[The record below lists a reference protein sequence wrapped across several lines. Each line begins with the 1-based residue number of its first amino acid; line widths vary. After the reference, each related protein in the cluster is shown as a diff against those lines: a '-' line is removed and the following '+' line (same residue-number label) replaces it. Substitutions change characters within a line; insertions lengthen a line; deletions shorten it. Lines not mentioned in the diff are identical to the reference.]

1 MKQALFRIGPIA
13 RLCLGLMALLISLV
27 LLADLL
33 FDVVPSHVETQRRV
47 RQRIAE
53 NLAVQ
58 LTPLIESGDT
68 AALGKTVQ
76 LVLARDAEI
85 RSFAVRRLDGSV
97 LLQRGPAGAPPDGG
111 QAAES
116 TANRLRVPILAGH
129 APWGEME
136 LRFSPAEPTTWRAWV
151 AQPGVRMLLV
161 LSIGGFGLCYAYLR
175 RAMHYLDPS
184 ASVPDR
190 VRKAFDSLSEGLL
203 IVDHQA
209 RIVLANR
216 AFRQL
221 HPRAEDNLNGKSIDS
236 LDWLLRAPAEHANA
250 APPWAPTL
258 ESGVAVEAQPL
269 QIPQPDAPPTQ
280 LLVSSS
286 AITDDKGRARG
297 CLITFDNVTEVHR
310 ANEELRH
317 TLDQLESSRRRI
329 EEQNVEL
336 RQLASRDAMTGCF
349 NRRAFFES
357 AEELFDAARRSRTPL
372 CCIMADI
379 DHFKQFND
387 RYGHAVGDQ
396 VIQVVARR
404 LSAGLR
410 QVDVL
415 GRYGGEE
422 FCIVLPGAT
431 PQDAI
436 AIAERIRADIETNAN
451 TAIRGTDL
459 VPITSSFGVAA
470 LTSAT
475 DNIEG
480 LIDQADQALYR
491 SKKSGRNRVTLWDG
505 APLVAQGVQPP
516 AQPTASVPMA

>member
-1 MKQALFRIGPIA
+1 ML
-13 RLCLGLMALLISLV
+13 RL
-27 LLADLL
+27 
-33 FDVVPSHVETQRRV
+33 P
-47 RQRIAE
+47 
-53 NLAVQ
+53 
-58 LTPLIESGDT
+58 
-68 AALGKTVQ
+68 
-76 LVLARDAEI
+76 
-85 RSFAVRRLDGSV
+85 
-97 LLQRGPAGAPPDGG
+97 
-111 QAAES
+111 
-116 TANRLRVPILAGH
+116 
-129 APWGEME
+129 
-136 LRFSPAEPTTWRAWV
+136 
-151 AQPGVRMLLV
+151 
-161 LSIGGFGLCYAYLR
+161 
-175 RAMHYLDPS
+175 
-184 ASVPDR
+184 
-190 VRKAFDSLSEGLL
+190 
-203 IVDHQA
+203 
-209 RIVLANR
+209 
-216 AFRQL
+216 
-221 HPRAEDNLNGKSIDS
+221 
-236 LDWLLRAPAEHANA
+236 
-250 APPWAPTL
+250 
-258 ESGVAVEAQPL
+258 
-269 QIPQPDAPPTQ
+269 APPTQ

-357 AEELFDAARRSRTPL
+357 AEEMFDAARRSRTPL

-451 TAIRGTDL
+451 TAIRGTE
-459 VPITSSFGVAA
+459 VVAITSSFGVAA

-491 SKKSGRNRVTLWDG
+491 SKKSGRNRVTMWDG
-505 APLVAQGVQPP
+505 ATLAAQGVQPP
-516 AQPTASVPMA
+516 AQPAAIVPMA